1 MKAVYIKEF
10 GWADFLEIREIPEPQ
25 SPRATQVLV
34 RVMAAGINRA
44 DILQRR
50 GLYPPPTGYSPY
62 ILGLEFAGEII
73 ETGPNVST
81 RSVGER
87 VFGITSGEAQAELL
101 LVDETLTAPIPAS
114 LGFCAA
120 AAIPEA
126 FVTAHDALFSLG
138 RLARDE
144 SLLIHAVGS
153 GVGLAALQLA
163 KTWGAM
169 AIGTSRNADKLEKC
183 REFGLDAGIDT
194 SSGNGDFSET
204 VMELTDGTGVNVI
217 LDLVGAA
224 YLGQNLRCMAEKGR
238 LLLVGLS
245 GGARAEFDL
254 SLALSRRIHIIGTTL
269 RSRSTG
275 EKAEALARFI
285 RECGPLFE
293 SGALKPNLDTVFPIK
308 DAAEAHRCIESNANF
323 GKLVLEIARA

>member
-1 MKAVYIKEF
+1 MKGVYIKEF
-10 GWADFLEIREIPEPQ
+10 GGADALEIREMPEPQ
-25 SPRATQVLV
+25 RPRATEVLV

-50 GLYPPPTGYSPY
+50 GLYPPPTGYSPNVP
-62 ILGLEFAGEII
+62 GLEFAGEII
-73 ETGPNVST
+73 ESGPHVSV
-81 RSVGER
+81 RRVGER
-87 VFGITSGEAQAELL
+87 VFGITAGEAQAELV
-101 LVDETLTAPIPAS
+101 LVDERLTAPIPAN
-114 LGFCAA
+114 LGFSEA

-138 RLARDE
+138 QLAPGE
-144 SLLIHAVGS
+144 SILIHAVGS

-163 KTWGAM
+163 KTMGVT
-169 AIGTSRNADKLEKC
+169 AIGTSRNAEKLEKC
-183 REFGLDAGIDT
+183 REFGLDTGIDT
-194 SSGNGDFSET
+194 SNNPDFSET

-224 YLGQNLRCMAEKGR
+224 WFRQNLQCIAEKGR

-254 SLALSRRIHIIGTTL
+254 SLALTRRIHIIGTTL
-269 RSRSTG
+269 RSRPTG
-275 EKAEALARFI
+275 EKAEALGRFI
-285 RECGPLFE
+285 RESGPLFE
-293 SGALKPNLDTVFPIK
+293 RGALKPNLEMVFPIERV
-308 DAAEAHRCIESNANF
+308 AEAHRRIESNANF